1 MQDRNTAN
9 QPSGGVDALLP
20 DHHALLFSALARS
33 MLSTCGEAAETI
45 LTEAVKSYALE
56 RGGRMRRRAFANGD
70 GTSMASY
77 RAYCEWTAP
86 PGSISSVIA
95 ARSPVLIT
103 HTLICP
109 WYEAWR
115 KTGRLHEGAFY
126 CRYVDE
132 YLVRGFDES
141 LVLEVKT
148 MHDPLSSGY
157 CEFVWN
163 GIDLTPEE
171 ESRIDAIRARAERQG
186 CVKDWRYHM
195 GHLIGSFA
203 GSLRRHG
210 IDESTVLIP
219 ARADFASLC
228 GEAAASVFDDH
239 DEANYDSEARSHTTP

>member
-1 MQDRNTAN
+1 MQNRSAAS
-9 QPSGGVDALLP
+9 QPPGGTDALLP

-33 MLSTCGEAAETI
+33 MLSTCGEAAEAI

-56 RGGRMRRRAFANGD
+56 RGRRMRRRAIANGD

-86 PGSISSVIA
+86 PGSISSIVA

-103 HTLICP
+103 HTLVCP
-109 WYEAWR
+109 WYEAW
-115 KTGRLHEGAFY
+115 KMAGRLREGAFY

-141 LVLEVKT
+141 LTLDVKT
-148 MHDPLSSGY
+148 MHDSSCPRR
-157 CEFVWN
+157 CEFRWN
-163 GIDLTPEE
+163 GIDLTQEE
-171 ESRIDAIRARAERQG
+171 EVRIDAMRARAEQQG
-186 CVKDWRYHM
+186 YVKDWRYHM
-195 GHLIGSFA
+195 GHLISSVA
-203 GSLRRHG
+203 RSLRRHG

-228 GEAAASVFDDH
+228 GEAAASVFDD
-239 DEANYDSEARSHTTP
+239 YDDVDYDAE